1 MNSAGR
7 LALHHREPA
16 LGQPADVPDGETDPG
31 TVGAVRVLIAP
42 DKFRGTLSA
51 FQAAEAIG
59 RGWCRTKPG
68 DEIDLLPLADG
79 GEGTLQVLVGSQD
92 EVSRVPVHGPLGDPL
107 DAEIA
112 VTGDVGIVE
121 TARAS
126 GLGLLSEHR
135 RDPTRTSSRGTGELM
150 AAALDAGARWLLV
163 GIGGSATN
171 DGGVGMATA
180 LGARFADARDRPLR
194 DDPRAL
200 AGLVSIDLSGMDPC
214 LAAVGVTGMSDVDS
228 PLTGPSGASAVFG
241 PQKGASPDDV
251 VLLERALGHLADVVH
266 QGLGVELRAE
276 PGAGAG
282 GGLGFGL
289 MAFCG
294 ARLRPG
300 IEVVMEKTRFKDRV
314 DGVGLVITGEGML
327 DEQSLR
333 GKVVAG
339 VLREARLVGRPTAIL
354 AGRAAVS
361 PDGTTVRSLVER
373 FGEERAVQDASR
385 ALEDL
390 AAELA
395 SDWV

>member
-1 MNSAGR
+1 M
-7 LALHHREPA
+7 
-16 LGQPADVPDGETDPG
+16 DPC

-51 FQAAEAIG
+51 RQAAEAIG
-59 RGWCRTKPG
+59 RGWCRTRPG
-68 DEIDLLPLADG
+68 DEVDLLPLADG

-92 EVSRVPVHGPLGDPL
+92 EVSRVRVHGPLGDPL

-112 VTGDVGIVE
+112 VTGDVGTIE

-126 GLGLLSEHR
+126 GLGLLPEHR

-150 AAALDAGARWLLV
+150 TAALDAGARWILV

-171 DGGVGMATA
+171 DGGVGMAAA

-194 DDPRAL
+194 DGPRAL
-200 AGLVSIDLSGMDPC
+200 VDLVSIDLSGMDPR
-214 LAAVGVTGMSDVDS
+214 LAAVGVTGMADVDN
-228 PLTGPSGASAVFG
+228 PLIGPNGSSAVFG
-241 PQKGASPDDV
+241 PQKGATPDDI
-251 VLLERALGHLADVVH
+251 VLLERALDHLAAVVH
-266 QGLGVELRAE
+266 RDLGVDLENE

-289 MAFCG
+289 MTFCG
-294 ARLRPG
+294 AHLRPG
-300 IEVVMEKTRFKDRV
+300 IEVVMERTRFEERANAA
-314 DGVGLVITGEGML
+314 GLVITGEGSF

-339 VLREARLVGRPTAIL
+339 VLREARLAGRPTAIL
-354 AGRAAVS
+354 AGRTTVA
-361 PDGTTVRSLVER
+361 PDGAAVRSLVER
-373 FGEERAVQDASR
+373 FGEERAVHDASR

>member
-1 MNSAGR
+1 M
-7 LALHHREPA
+7 
-16 LGQPADVPDGETDPG
+16 
-31 TVGAVRVLIAP
+31 AP

-51 FQAAEAIG
+51 SEAADAMG
-59 RGWCRTKPG
+59 RGWRRTRPA
-68 DEIDLLPLADG
+68 DEVDLLPLADG
-79 GEGTLQVLVGSQD
+79 GEGTLQVLVGPED
-92 EVSRVPVHGPLGDPL
+92 EVSRVRVHGPLGDPL
-107 DAEIA
+107 DAEVA
-112 VTGDVGIVE
+112 VTGEVGLIE

-135 RDPTRTSSRGTGELM
+135 RDPTRASSRGTGELM
-150 AAALDAGARWLLV
+150 AAALDAGARSLLV

-180 LGARFADARDRPLR
+180 LGARFADVRDRPLR
-194 DDPRAL
+194 DGPRAL
-200 AGLVSIDLSGMDPC
+200 VDLASIDLSGMDPR
-214 LAAVGVTGMSDVDS
+214 LAAVRVTGMADVDN
-228 PLTGPSGASAVFG
+228 PLTGPNGASAVFG

-251 VLLERALGHLADVVH
+251 VMLDRALDHLATVVH
-266 QGLGVELRAE
+266 RKLGVDVRAE

-282 GGLGFGL
+282 GGLGYGL
-289 MAFCG
+289 MTFCG

-300 IEVVMEKTRFKDRV
+300 IEVVMEKTRFIDRV
-314 DGVGLVITGEGML
+314 RAAALVITGEGSF

-339 VLREARLVGRPTAIL
+339 VLREARLAGRPAAIL
-354 AGRAAVS
+354 AGCATVV
-361 PDGTTVRSLVER
+361 PDGATVRSLVER
-373 FGEERAVQDASR
+373 FGEERAAHDASG

>member
-1 MNSAGR
+1 MVKR
-7 LALHHREPA
+7 TPC
-16 LGQPADVPDGETDPG
+16 
-31 TVGAVRVLIAP
+31 TVDAVRVLIAP

-51 FQAAEAIG
+51 RQAAEAVG
-59 RGWCRTKPG
+59 RGWCRTRPG
-68 DEIDLLPLADG
+68 DEVDLLPLADG
-79 GEGTLQVLVGSQD
+79 GEGTLQVLVDSED
-92 EVSRVPVHGPLGDPL
+92 EVTRVRVHGPLGDPL

-112 VTGDVGIVE
+112 VTGDVGIIE
-121 TARAS
+121 TRAHPAS
-126 GLGLLSEHR
+126 TCSRSIDLLSEHR

-150 AAALDAGARWLLV
+150 AAALDAGARRLLV

-194 DDPRAL
+194 EGPRVL
-200 AGLVSIDLSGMDPC
+200 VDLVSIDLSGMDPR
-214 LAAVGVTGMSDVDS
+214 LAAVGVTGMADVDN
-228 PLTGPSGASAVFG
+228 PLTGPNGASVVFG

-251 VLLERALGHLADVVH
+251 VLLERSLDHLAAVVH
-266 QGLGVELRAE
+266 RDLGVDLRAE

-289 MAFCG
+289 MTFCG
-294 ARLRPG
+294 ARLRRG
-300 IEVVMEKTRFKDRV
+300 IEVVMEKTGFKDRLN
-314 DGVGLVITGEGML
+314 GAALVITGEGSF

-339 VLREARLVGRPTAIL
+339 VLREARLADRPTVIL
-354 AGRAAVS
+354 AGRAAVA
-361 PDGTTVRSLVER
+361 PDGANVRSLVDR
-373 FGEERAVQDASR
+373 FGEERAVHDASR

-395 SDWV
+395 SDWA

>member
-1 MNSAGR
+1 M
-7 LALHHREPA
+7 
-16 LGQPADVPDGETDPG
+16 
-31 TVGAVRVLIAP
+31 RVLIAP

-51 FQAAEAIG
+51 RQAAEAVG
-59 RGWCRTKPG
+59 RGWCRTRPG
-68 DEIDLLPLADG
+68 DEVDLLPLADG
-79 GEGTLQVLVGSQD
+79 GEGTLQVLVDSED
-92 EVSRVPVHGPLGDPL
+92 EVTRVRVHGPLGDPL

-112 VTGDVGIVE
+112 VTGDVGIIE

-126 GLGLLSEHR
+126 GIDLLSEHR

-150 AAALDAGARWLLV
+150 AAALDAGARRLLV

-171 DGGVGMATA
+171 DGGAGMATA

-194 DDPRAL
+194 DGPRML
-200 AGLVSIDLSGMDPC
+200 VDLVSIDLSGMDPR
-214 LAAVGVTGMSDVDS
+214 LAAVGVTGMADVDN
-228 PLTGPSGASAVFG
+228 PLTGPNGASVVFG

-251 VLLERALGHLADVVH
+251 VLLERSLDHLAAVVH
-266 QGLGVELRAE
+266 RDLGVDLRAE

-289 MAFCG
+289 MTFCG
-294 ARLRPG
+294 ARLRRG
-300 IEVVMEKTRFKDRV
+300 IEVVMEKTGFKDRLH
-314 DGVGLVITGEGML
+314 GAALVITGEGSF

-339 VLREARLVGRPTAIL
+339 VLREARLADRPTVIL
-354 AGRAAVS
+354 AGRAAVA
-361 PDGTTVRSLVER
+361 PDGANVRSLVDR
-373 FGEERAVQDASR
+373 FGEERAVHDASR

-395 SDWV
+395 SDWA

>member
-1 MNSAGR
+1 VVKR
-7 LALHHREPA
+7 TPC
-16 LGQPADVPDGETDPG
+16 

-51 FQAAEAIG
+51 RQAAEAVG
-59 RGWCRTKPG
+59 RGWCRTRPG
-68 DEIDLLPLADG
+68 DEVDLLPLADG
-79 GEGTLQVLVGSQD
+79 GEGTLQVLVDSED
-92 EVSRVPVHGPLGDPL
+92 EVTRVRVHGPLGDPL

-112 VTGDVGIVE
+112 VTGDVGIIE

-126 GLGLLSEHR
+126 GIDLLSEHR

-150 AAALDAGARWLLV
+150 AAALDAGARRLLV

-171 DGGVGMATA
+171 DGGAGMATA

-194 DDPRAL
+194 DGPRML
-200 AGLVSIDLSGMDPC
+200 VDLVSIDLSGMDPR
-214 LAAVGVTGMSDVDS
+214 LAAVGVTGMADVDN
-228 PLTGPSGASAVFG
+228 PLTGPNGASVVFG

-251 VLLERALGHLADVVH
+251 VLLERSLDHLAAVVH
-266 QGLGVELRAE
+266 RDLGVDLRAE

-289 MAFCG
+289 MTFCG
-294 ARLRPG
+294 ARLRRG
-300 IEVVMEKTRFKDRV
+300 IEVVMEKTGFKDRLH
-314 DGVGLVITGEGML
+314 GAALVITGEGSF

-339 VLREARLVGRPTAIL
+339 VLREARLADRPTVIL
-354 AGRAAVS
+354 AGRAAVA
-361 PDGTTVRSLVER
+361 PDGANVRSLVDR
-373 FGEERAVQDASR
+373 FGEERAVHDASR

-395 SDWV
+395 SDWA

>member
-1 MNSAGR
+1 M
-7 LALHHREPA
+7 
-16 LGQPADVPDGETDPG
+16 VDGETDPC
-31 TVGAVRVLIAP
+31 TVGAVRVLMAP

-51 FQAAEAIG
+51 RQAAEAIG

-68 DEIDLLPLADG
+68 DEVDLLPLADG
-79 GEGTLQVLVGSQD
+79 GEGTLEVLVGTQV
-92 EVSRVPVHGPLGDPL
+92 EVSRVRVHGPLGDLL
-107 DAEIA
+107 DAEVA
-112 VTGDVGIVE
+112 VTGDVGVIE
-121 TARAS
+121 MARAS
-126 GLGLLSEHR
+126 GLDLLSEHR

-180 LGARFADARDRPLR
+180 LGARFSDARDRPLR
-194 DDPRAL
+194 DGPRAL
-200 AGLVSIDLSGMDPC
+200 VDLVSIDLSRMDPR
-214 LAAVGVTGMSDVDS
+214 LAGVRVIGMADVDN
-228 PLTGPSGASAVFG
+228 PLTGPNGASEVFG

-251 VLLERALGHLADVVH
+251 VMLDGALGHLAAVVH
-266 QGLGVELRAE
+266 RDLGVDLRTE

-289 MAFCG
+289 MTFCG

-300 IEVVMEKTRFKDRV
+300 IEVVMEETRFMDRV
-314 DGVGLVITGEGML
+314 RGAGLVITGEGSF

-339 VLREARLVGRPTAIL
+339 VLREARLAGRPTAIL
-354 AGRAAVS
+354 TGRATVAS
-361 PDGTTVRSLVER
+361 PGVTVRSLVER
-373 FGEERAVQDASR
+373 FGEERAVHDASR

-395 SDWV
+395 TDWS